1 MSTLSEFLMTDGT
14 GKEIAGAIQ
23 QVANAITGERG
34 GLIYGFHI
42 DHSESDPDAKVTYLK
57 DAIGMTP
64 AHMDYDSGVFD
75 YGSWEDAFFMPRPCM
90 LKSDGTVGY
99 YLSPNNY
106 AKKEDGTTNSD
117 VASTSYDGN
126 AMMEWGRNGKKIWMK
141 IVPSN
146 DRKSVSIY
154 IADHK
159 ADEGFHDWAFHNSN
173 GESVDHFYT
182 AIYNGSVVSSKMRSL
197 SGQQVSKSLQASAE
211 VTDAQAN
218 GATMWD
224 IEKKADIDLINALL
238 VLMAKTTDTQ
248 TAYGKGLC
256 TGGTEAINDAFRT
269 GVHNDKGLFYGTN
282 SDAIASGSYGNAVK
296 VFGMENWWGF
306 QWRRYLG
313 HIMVNGVQKLKL
325 TYGKEDGT
333 GCTGFNLTG
342 ADYLTEGVTPTGT
355 SGGYIDEMNYSENG
369 MLPKNASGDSTHHYC
384 DGLWFNNAI
393 TSVPFRGGHSC
404 NGARCGAFCVDLHTS
419 ASTADWSVGAAL
431 SCKPLA

>member
-1 MSTLSEFLMTDGT
+1 MSAVTKAILLDET
-14 GKEIAGAIQ
+14 GRAIAGAIER
-23 QVANAITGERG
+23 VADAIG
-34 GLIYGFHI
+34 GAKGGIVYGFHI
-42 DHSESDPDAKVTYLK
+42 DNSESDPEEKVTYLR
-57 DAIGMTP
+57 DAVGMIP
-64 AHMDYDSGVFD
+64 AKMDFGTGVFD

-90 LKSDGTVGY
+90 LKSDGTVDY
-99 YLSPNNY
+99 YLKPGDYS
-106 AKKEDGTTNSD
+106 KKEDGTASD
-117 VASTSYDGN
+117 VSNTSYAGN

-141 IVPSN
+141 IAPSN
-146 DRKSVSIY
+146 DKKSVDIF

-159 ADEGFHDWAFHNSN
+159 ADADFHDWPFHSSN
-173 GESVDHFYT
+173 GESVPHFYT
-182 AIYNGSVVSSKMRSL
+182 AIYNGSVISSTMRSL
-197 SGQQVSKSLQASAE
+197 SGQQVSKTLQASAE
-211 VTDAQAN
+211 VTAAQAN

-238 VLMAKTTDTQ
+238 VLMAKSTDTQ

-269 GVHNDKGLFYGTN
+269 GVHDAKGLFFGTN

-333 GCTGFNLTG
+333 DCVGFNLTG
-342 ADYLTEGVTPTGT
+342 ADYLSEGATPAGT
-355 SGGYIDEMNYSENG
+355 SGGYIDVMHFSENG

-393 TSVPFRGGHSC
+393 TSVPFHGGGSSD
-404 NGARCGAFCVDLHTS
+404 GARCGAFCVYLSGT
-419 ASTADWSVGAAL
+419 ASTAHWSIGAAL

>member
-1 MSTLSEFLMTDGT
+1 MAATEFLMTDGT
-14 GKEIAGAIQ
+14 GKEIADAVER
-23 QVANAITGERG
+23 VASAITGAKS

-42 DHSESDPDAKVTYLK
+42 DHSEADPDAKVTYLK

-64 AHMDYDSGVFD
+64 AHMDYDSGEFD

-90 LKSDGTVGY
+90 LTSAGTVGY
-99 YLSPNNY
+99 YLDPDDY
-106 AKKEDGTTNSD
+106 TKKEDGVTASD
-117 VASTSYDGN
+117 VANTSYGGN

-146 DRKSVSIY
+146 DKKSVSIY

-159 ADEGFHDWAFHNSN
+159 ADEGFHDWPFHNSN
-173 GESVDHFYT
+173 GESVAHFYT
-182 AIYNGSVVSSKMRSL
+182 AIYNGSVVSSTMRSI
-197 SGQQVSKSLQASAE
+197 SGQAVSKSLQASAE
-211 VTDAQAN
+211 VTAAQAN

-238 VLMAKTTDTQ
+238 ILMAKSTDTQ
-248 TAYGKGLC
+248 TAYGQGLC
-256 TGGTEAINDAFRT
+256 SGGSEAINNGFTT
-269 GVHNDKGLFYGTN
+269 GVHNTKGLFYGTN
-282 SDAIASGSYGNAVK
+282 SDTIASGSYGNAVK

-313 HIMVNGVQKLKL
+313 HIMVNGIQKLKL
-325 TYGKEDGT
+325 TYGKEDGS
-333 GCTGFNLTG
+333 GCEGFNLTG

-369 MLPKNASGDSTHHYC
+369 MLPKNAGGTQTSDYC
-384 DGLWFNNAI
+384 DGLWINNSI
-393 TSVPFRGGHSC
+393 TSVPQRGGDS
-404 NGARCGAFCVDLHTS
+404 NAGALCGALYVNLGS
-419 ASTADWSVGAAL
+419 AASTARWYIGAAL

>member
-1 MSTLSEFLMTDGT
+1 MLDET
-14 GKEIAGAIQ
+14 GQALIEAVDRVASAI
-23 QVANAITGERG
+23 G
-34 GLIYGFHI
+34 GSKSGVIYGFHI

-64 AHMDYDSGVFD
+64 ARMNYDTGEFD

-159 ADEGFHDWAFHNSN
+159 ADEGFHDWAFHNKN
-173 GESVDHFYT
+173 GESVAHFYT
-182 AIYNGSVVSSKMRSL
+182 AIYNGSVVSSKMRSI
-197 SGQQVSKSLQASAE
+197 SGQRVSKSLQASAE

-218 GATMWD
+218 GSTMWD

-238 VLMAKTTDTQ
+238 VLMAKSTDTQ

-355 SGGYIDEMNYSENG
+355 TGGYIDEYNFSENG
-369 MLPKNASGDSTHHYC
+369 MLPKNASGDSTHDYC
-384 DGLWFNNAI
+384 DGLWFNNTI
-393 TSVPFRGGHSC
+393 TSVPLRGGYS
-404 NGARCGAFCVDLHTS
+404 NVGAHCGAFCVDLNIT
-419 ASTADWSVGAAL
+419 ASSADWAFGAAL

>member
-1 MSTLSEFLMTDGT
+1 MSAVTKAILLDET
-14 GKEIAGAIQ
+14 GRAIAGAIDR
-23 QVANAITGERG
+23 VADAIG
-34 GLIYGFHI
+34 GAKGGIVYGFHI
-42 DHSESDPDAKVTYLK
+42 DNSESDPEEKVTYLR
-57 DAIGMTP
+57 DAVGMIP
-64 AHMDYDSGVFD
+64 SKMDFGTGVFD

-90 LKSDGTVGY
+90 LKSDGTVDY
-99 YLSPNNY
+99 YLKPGDYS
-106 AKKEDGTTNSD
+106 KKEDGTASD
-117 VASTSYDGN
+117 VSNTSYAGN
-126 AMMEWGRNGKKIWMK
+126 AMMEWGRNSKKIWMK
-141 IVPSN
+141 IAPSN
-146 DRKSVSIY
+146 DKKSVDIF

-159 ADEGFHDWAFHNSN
+159 ADADFHDWPFHSSN
-173 GESVDHFYT
+173 GESVPHFYT
-182 AIYNGSVVSSKMRSL
+182 AIYNGSVISSTMRSL
-197 SGQQVSKSLQASAE
+197 SGQQVSKTLQASAE
-211 VTDAQAN
+211 VTAAQAN

-238 VLMAKTTDTQ
+238 VLMAKSTDTQ

-269 GVHNDKGLFYGTN
+269 GVHDAKGLFFGTS

-325 TYGKEDGT
+325 TYGKEDGS

-342 ADYLTEGVTPTGT
+342 ADYLSEGVTPTGT
-355 SGGYIDEMNYSENG
+355 NGGYIDEMNYSENG

-393 TSVPFRGGHSC
+393 TSVPFRGGSTG
-404 NGARCGAFCVDLHTS
+404 GAPCGAFCVGLYCT
-419 ASTADWSVGAAL
+419 ASDAGWAIGAAL

>member
-1 MSTLSEFLMTDGT
+1 
-14 GKEIAGAIQ
+14 
-23 QVANAITGERG
+23 
-34 GLIYGFHI
+34 
-42 DHSESDPDAKVTYLK
+42 
-57 DAIGMTP
+57 
-64 AHMDYDSGVFD
+64 
-75 YGSWEDAFFMPRPCM
+75 
-90 LKSDGTVGY
+90 
-99 YLSPNNY
+99 
-106 AKKEDGTTNSD
+106 
-117 VASTSYDGN
+117 
-126 AMMEWGRNGKKIWMK
+126 
-141 IVPSN
+141 
-146 DRKSVSIY
+146 
-154 IADHK
+154 
-159 ADEGFHDWAFHNSN
+159 
-173 GESVDHFYT
+173 
-182 AIYNGSVVSSKMRSL
+182 
-197 SGQQVSKSLQASAE
+197 
-211 VTDAQAN
+211 
-218 GATMWD
+218 MWD

-333 GCTGFNLTG
+333 GCMGFNLTG

-355 SGGYIDEMNYSENG
+355 SGGYIDEMHYSENG

-384 DGLWFNNAI
+384 DGLWFNNTI
-393 TSVPFRGGHSC
+393 TSVPLRGGFSD
-404 NGARCGAFCVDLHTS
+404 NGALCGAFFVYLGGTASS
-419 ASTADWSVGAAL
+419 ATWNVGAAL